1 MIIWGCKVYV
11 VKSKYGKKSHE
22 PKTSTYPRTVVG
34 TMSTDNLPHQADGY
48 FMGYP
53 NIIYLLL
60 YYDPNTDRVK
70 IIHYAYFDQH
80 EIWIHPTEPFKP
92 GSPLIH
98 EYPNGKY
105 APDCADTSKIKLVKY
120 NINIINYPFDPGQ
133 ILSISIELPP
143 IGKYLSISIMDDATL
158 NISYI
163 SQV

>member
-11 VKSKYGKKSHE
+11 VNSKYGKKYLD
-22 PKTSTYPRTVVG
+22 PRTSTNTRTVVG
-34 TMSTDNLPHQADGY
+34 PMSTDNLPHQADGY
-48 FMGYP
+48 FMGDP

-60 YYDPNTDRVK
+60 YYDPHIDIVK
-70 IIHYAYFDQH
+70 IIHYAYVDEH

-105 APDCADTSKIKLVKY
+105 APVLAAPSKIKLVKY

-133 ILSISIELPP
+133 ILSISIELPT
-143 IGKYLSISIMDDATL
+143 IGKYLSISIMDDSTL
-158 NISYI
+158 NSSYI